1 MLGLR
6 GPILFEGV
14 NMKNKFPAK
23 KSVPI
28 KVFWY
33 SDRIVWPK
41 TVTIITTVN
50 EEGVPNAAPLSGIM
64 HYDNLDKQPR
74 VMLHMR
80 KFAHTMQNICNTG
93 EFVVNFPPYEY
104 TDDVLEACRFYPK
117 GVNELDYMRMTP
129 IPSQKVKPPTLAE
142 SRQVLECTLDQFYD
156 LDESQRHAV
165 GNVVN
170 ILVDEDLVEVSRPEL
185 CKGVDPTIT
194 LGDAG
199 RRYFH
204 WTRIGDI
211 KVEEVQS
218 PPKEEEIRYS
228 VQMNLEWQA
237 GALKKLDDVPSF
249 VRPMVVEMAEH
260 IVINEGE
267 DIVTDARFQRLIDQY
282 TPPEL
287 MDRFDTSE

>member
-1 MLGLR
+1 MA
-6 GPILFEGV
+6 
-14 NMKNKFPAK
+14 NKSFPK
-23 KSVPI
+23 KVSVPI

-41 TVTIITTVN
+41 IVTIITTLN
-50 EEGVPNAAPLSGIM
+50 EEGVVNVAPVSGIM
-64 HYDNLDKQPR
+64 HYDNLDKKPR
-74 VMLHMR
+74 VLVCMR
-80 KFAHTMQNICNTG
+80 KFAHTIQNICNTG

-117 GVNELDYMRMTP
+117 GVNELDFMRMTP

-142 SRQVLECTLDQFYD
+142 SRQVLECTLDKFYD
-156 LDESQRHAV
+156 LDETQRHV
-165 GNVVN
+165 LGNVIN
-170 ILVDEDLVEVSRPEL
+170 ILVDEDLVEATRPEL

-211 KVEEVQS
+211 LVEEVQS
-218 PPKEEEIRYS
+218 PPQEEEIRYS
-228 VQMNLEWQA
+228 VKMNLEWEP
-237 GALKKLDDVPSF
+237 GALTKLQDVPIF
-249 VRPMVVEMAEH
+249 VRSMVVEMAEQ
-260 IVINEGE
+260 IIAEEGS
-267 DIVTDARFQRLIDQY
+267 DIITAERFQRLIDKY

-287 MDRFDTSE
+287 MDRIDTS

>member
-1 MLGLR
+1 
-6 GPILFEGV
+6 
-14 NMKNKFPAK
+14 MKNNFPAK
-23 KSVPI
+23 VSVPI

-33 SDRIVWPK
+33 SDKIVWPK

-64 HYDNLDKQPR
+64 HYDNLDKKPR

-80 KFAHTMQNICNTG
+80 KFAHTIQNICNTG

-117 GVNELDYMRMTP
+117 GVNELDFMRMTP

-142 SRQVLECTLDQFYD
+142 SRQVLECTLDSFYD
-156 LDESQRHAV
+156 LDESQRHAI

-170 ILVDEDLVEVSRPEL
+170 ILVDEDLVDASRPEL
-185 CKGVDPTIT
+185 CRGVDPTIT

-204 WTRIGDI
+204 WTRIDDI

-228 VQMNLEWQA
+228 VQMKLEWQA
-237 GALKKLDDVPSF
+237 GALKKLEEVPAF
-249 VRPMVVEMAEH
+249 IRPMVVEMAEQ
-260 IVINEGE
+260 IVTDEG
-267 DIVTDARFQRLIDQY
+267 DNVVTDARFQRLIDKY

-287 MDRFDTSE
+287 MDRIDTSE